1 MAHYRRMA
9 HAFGHPP
16 EFDNTIRRVRR
27 RSVKAKRSFCNET
40 QHLIDSM
47 ALAFVSTGVH
57 ITDRHSMFF
66 RPDLESTL
74 QPMNSSS
81 RKRLSRRR
89 REVSSRVRTKPNQ
102 LWVWAGARRR
112 RTGLSRIR
120 AVVSNCPLGVSS
132 ELNRDSRVGT
142 SPE

>member
-1 MAHYRRMA
+1 M
-9 HAFGHPP
+9 
-16 EFDNTIRRVRR
+16 RVPVAVDDALVMRIF
-27 RSVKAKRSFCNET
+27 A
-40 QHLIDSM
+40 M

-102 LWVWAGARRR
+102 LRVWAGARRR

-120 AVVSNCPLGVSS
+120 AVVSNCPLGVSLRS
-132 ELNRDSRVGT
+132 GPGRIRAPSARRGAPELPRASDADGRNLEPFSR
-142 SPE
+142 